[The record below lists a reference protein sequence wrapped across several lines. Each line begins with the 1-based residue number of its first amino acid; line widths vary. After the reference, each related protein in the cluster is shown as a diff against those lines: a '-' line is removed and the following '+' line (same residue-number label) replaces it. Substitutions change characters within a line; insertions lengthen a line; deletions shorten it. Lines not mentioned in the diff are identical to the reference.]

1 MSSLYFCKRCDYS
14 SHVYKDMTRHFL
26 RQKKCK
32 KNLESYNYSDDQILI
47 LSLLP
52 HINNINIVQDFEIEH
67 LKKSNLLCN
76 NINELINIIN
86 DIDKNKLKTCKYC
99 SIEFS
104 KIVDLRKHV
113 LLHCFY
119 KILENRINLQNQLN
133 AQKALLEGDNNIL
146 NSHNLN
152 DSNNLNVNNSQI
164 TTNSNNN
171 ITNHIYLDINNNPVP
186 FDDNWDV
193 SNFDTTKKIGIIFN
207 KLMYTGLLE
216 ELLKNEKNLNVII
229 DKETQSGMVYKN
241 EHEKYIEMKSKDIV
255 SNTMEKLKNQLLDM
269 NNETKDVVFKD
280 NNDYNRRM
288 ITKKY
293 IDYTKDENI
302 QEQVFNCISNVYDK
316 NKEKALKVSKNV
328 TKNKPKP
335 IGGF

>member
-1 MSSLYFCKRCDYS
+1 MSSIYFCKRCDYS

-32 KNLESYNYSDDQILI
+32 RSLESYNYSDDQNLI

-52 HINNINIVQDFEIEH
+52 YINHTHIVQDCEIEH
-67 LKKSNLLCN
+67 LKKSNILYN
-76 NINELINIIN
+76 NIIELINLIN
-86 DIDKNKLKTCKYC
+86 DIDKNKSKICKYC
-99 SIEFS
+99 NVEFD
-104 KIVDLRKHV
+104 KIVDLRKHI

-119 KILENRINLQNQLN
+119 KDLENRANLQNQLN
-133 AQKALLEGDNNIL
+133 TQKALLEGDNNVL
-146 NSHNLN
+146 NNHSH
-152 DSNNLNVNNSQI
+152 NLNVNNSQI
-164 TTNSNNN
+164 TTNSNNNNN

-186 FDDNWDV
+186 FDDNWDI

-216 ELLKNEKNLNVII
+216 ELMKNEKNLNVII
-229 DKETQSGMVYKN
+229 DKETKSGMVYKN
-241 EHEKYIEMKSKDIV
+241 ESEKYIEMKSKDIV

-269 NNETKDVVFKD
+269 NNETKDMVFKD

-302 QEQVFNCISNVYDK
+302 QEQVFDYISNVFDK

-328 TKNKPKP
+328 SKSKPKP

>member
-1 MSSLYFCKRCDYS
+1 MSTIYFCKRCNYETNY
-14 SHVYKDMTRHFL
+14 YKDILRHFL
-26 RQKKCK
+26 RKNKCK

-52 HINNINIVQDFEIEH
+52 YINNIHIVQDCEIEH
-67 LKKSNLLCN
+67 LKESSLLYN
-76 NINELINIIN
+76 NINELINLII

-99 SIEFS
+99 NIEFD
-104 KIVDLRKHV
+104 KILDLRKHI

-133 AQKALLEGDNNIL
+133 TQKALLEGDYNIL

-152 DSNNLNVNNSQI
+152 FNNSQI
-164 TTNSNNN
+164 TTNSNNNNN

-186 FDDNWDV
+186 FDDNWDI

-216 ELLKNEKNLNVII
+216 ELMKNEKNLNVII

-241 EHEKYIEMKSKDIV
+241 DHEKYIEMKSKDIV
-255 SNTMEKLKNQLLDM
+255 SNTMEKLKNQLLDI
-269 NNETKDVVFKD
+269 NNETKDMVFKD

-293 IDYTKDENI
+293 IDYTKDTNI
-302 QEQVFNCISNVYDK
+302 QEQVFDYISNVYDK

-328 TKNKPKP
+328 SKNKPKP
-335 IGGF
+335 VNGF